1 MNISFENPDKLNG
14 LLTVTVEETDYKDDV
29 EKTLKDYR
37 KKANVPGFRAGQVPM
52 GIIKR
57 QFGPSIKM
65 DAINKLVGQKLYDYI
80 RENKVQM
87 LGEPLPSATQEAV
100 DLEKDA
106 PYTFVFDI
114 AVAPEF
120 NIELNANDKI
130 DYYDIQVDDKLID
143 QQVEMFASR
152 MGTYD
157 KVDSYQEKDMLKGDL
172 RELDE
177 NGNTKEAGLTVEG
190 AVLMPDYIKVDEQK
204 KIFDGAKMGD
214 ILIFNPRKAYPEN
227 DTEVSSLLKIEK
239 DQVKDYKGDFSY
251 QITEISRYKNHAVDQ
266 ELFDNVY
273 GKDVVKDEKD
283 FREKISQGLKE
294 QLAGESDYKFLLDAR
309 EYCEKK
315 VGNLTYP
322 DALLKRIMLKNNEG
336 KGEDF
341 VEKNYDESIKQLNWH
356 LVKEQLVRANNIQ
369 VDDKDVREVAR
380 NSARAQFAQYGMS
393 NVPEE
398 YIDNYVNDLMKKNES
413 VDAFVDRA
421 IDMKLTQALKTAVKL
436 NEKKI
441 SLEDFN
447 KLFENK

>member
-52 GIIKR
+52 GMIKR

-190 AVLMPDYIKVDEQK
+190 AILMPDHIKVDDQK

-239 DQVKDYKGDFSY
+239 DQVKDYEGEFSY

-266 ELFDNVY
+266 DLFDNVY

-315 VGNLTYP
+315 VGTLAYP

-356 LVKEQLVRANNIQ
+356 LVKEQLVRVNNIQ

>member
-309 EYCEKK
+309 E
-315 VGNLTYP
+315 
-322 DALLKRIMLKNNEG
+322 
-336 KGEDF
+336 
-341 VEKNYDESIKQLNWH
+341 
-356 LVKEQLVRANNIQ
+356 
-369 VDDKDVREVAR
+369 
-380 NSARAQFAQYGMS
+380 
-393 NVPEE
+393 
-398 YIDNYVNDLMKKNES
+398 
-413 VDAFVDRA
+413 
-421 IDMKLTQALKTAVKL
+421 
-436 NEKKI
+436 
-441 SLEDFN
+441 
-447 KLFENK
+447 

>member
-315 VGNLTYP
+315 VGTLAYP

>member
-52 GIIKR
+52 GMIKR

-239 DQVKDYKGDFSY
+239 DQVKDYEGDFSY